1 MITCRTVT
9 GWHTEAAEGALSAWQ
24 RLRYRFHMGICPNCK
39 AYAHGLDV
47 AKESLAA
54 LPPEPAPDA
63 VKRAALERLRKR

>member
-9 GWHTEAAEGALSAWQ
+9 GLHTEASEQALSGWA
-24 RLRYRFHMGICPNCK
+24 RFRYRFHMTICPNCK

-47 AKESLAA
+47 AKTGLSS
-54 LPPEPAPDA
+54 LPPEPAPES